1 MDQNQPQAVLE
12 IPIRLL
18 APAMAFVPEQPFG
31 TPYEP
36 ALALSGER
44 FSPLSTSPSSERGRT
59 VSEREN
65 CSAVYGC
72 MTLLLSRSSNISTVI
87 RTMKPL

>member
-1 MDQNQPQAVLE
+1 MHWKQRAAVPSFFITKKPKPGEIKDQNQPQAVLE

-36 ALALSGER
+36 ALALSRGTIFPALDLPFVGE
-44 FSPLSTSPSSERGRT
+44 E
-59 VSEREN
+59 
-65 CSAVYGC
+65 AVQ
-72 MTLLLSRSSNISTVI
+72 
-87 RTMKPL
+87 

>member
-36 ALALSGER
+36 ALAGER
-44 FSPLSTSPSSERGRT
+44 FSPLSTSPSSERRPY
-59 VSEREN
+59 SE
-65 CSAVYGC
+65 
-72 MTLLLSRSSNISTVI
+72 
-87 RTMKPL
+87 

>member
-36 ALALSGER
+36 ALA
-44 FSPLSTSPSSERGRT
+44 FSRRT
-59 VSEREN
+59 IFP
-65 CSAVYGC
+65 A
-72 MTLLLSRSSNISTVI
+72 LDLHL
-87 RTMKPL
+87 K

>member
-36 ALALSGER
+36 ALALSRER
-44 FSPLSTSPSSERGRT
+44 FSPLSTSPSSERRPY
-59 VSEREN
+59 SE
-65 CSAVYGC
+65 
-72 MTLLLSRSSNISTVI
+72 
-87 RTMKPL
+87 

>member
-1 MDQNQPQAVLE
+1 MHWEQRAAVPSFFLPNQPKRGEIMDQNQPQAVLE

-36 ALALSGER
+36 ALAFSRGTIFPALDLPFVGE
-44 FSPLSTSPSSERGRT
+44 E
-59 VSEREN
+59 
-65 CSAVYGC
+65 AVQ
-72 MTLLLSRSSNISTVI
+72 
-87 RTMKPL
+87 

>member
-18 APAMAFVPEQPFG
+18 APAMAFVPEQPLG

-36 ALALSGER
+36 ALALSRGTIFPALDLPFVGE
-44 FSPLSTSPSSERGRT
+44 E
-59 VSEREN
+59 
-65 CSAVYGC
+65 AVQ
-72 MTLLLSRSSNISTVI
+72 
-87 RTMKPL
+87 

>member
-1 MDQNQPQAVLE
+1 MTTHHPRTVLE

-36 ALALSGER
+36 ALAFSRGTIFPALDLPFVGE
-44 FSPLSTSPSSERGRT
+44 E
-59 VSEREN
+59 
-65 CSAVYGC
+65 AVQ
-72 MTLLLSRSSNISTVI
+72 
-87 RTMKPL
+87 

>member
-1 MDQNQPQAVLE
+1 MDQNQPQTVLE

-36 ALALSGER
+36 ALAFSRGTIFPALDLPLIGE
-44 FSPLSTSPSSERGRT
+44 E
-59 VSEREN
+59 
-65 CSAVYGC
+65 AVQ
-72 MTLLLSRSSNISTVI
+72 
-87 RTMKPL
+87 

>member
-1 MDQNQPQAVLE
+1 MHWEQRAAVPSFFLPNQSKRGEIMDQNQPQAVLE

-36 ALALSGER
+36 ALAFSRGTIFPALDLPFVGE
-44 FSPLSTSPSSERGRT
+44 E
-59 VSEREN
+59 
-65 CSAVYGC
+65 AVQ
-72 MTLLLSRSSNISTVI
+72 
-87 RTMKPL
+87 

>member
-18 APAMAFVPEQPFG
+18 APAFVPEQPFG

-36 ALALSGER
+36 ALAFSRGTIFPALDLPLIGE
-44 FSPLSTSPSSERGRT
+44 E
-59 VSEREN
+59 
-65 CSAVYGC
+65 AVQ
-72 MTLLLSRSSNISTVI
+72 
-87 RTMKPL
+87 